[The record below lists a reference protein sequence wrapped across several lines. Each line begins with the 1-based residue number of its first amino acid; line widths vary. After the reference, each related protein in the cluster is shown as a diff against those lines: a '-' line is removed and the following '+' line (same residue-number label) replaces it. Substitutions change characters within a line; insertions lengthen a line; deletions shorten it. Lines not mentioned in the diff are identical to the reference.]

1 MTCARFTHSLAMIGS
16 TAESLL
22 ETIKKKILAS
32 KVTVKTLTSEL
43 ESKQALLKAEKEKR
57 EKVS

>member
-1 MTCARFTHSLAMIGS
+1 MIGS